1 MTQSLLMA
9 VEYSGYV
16 SLVKLVVFLG
26 LFVLWPLFL
35 GWAHRDAKAVSA
47 NVPAWIGAILGA
59 GALGVL
65 LWFVIPLYIAGLLAY
80 AVALAGF

>member
-9 VEYSGYV
+9 VEYGGYV

-26 LFVLWPLFL
+26 LFLLWPLFL

-47 NVPAWIGAILGA
+47 NVPACRRS
-59 GALGVL
+59 
-65 LWFVIPLYIAGLLAY
+65 
-80 AVALAGF
+80 